1 MKCISGG
8 GGLGG
13 GICSNVFSS
22 CFLSASL
29 AAAWRCAWVC
39 VSSLVSRSR
48 LSETGSTVVQLIC
61 AGIGGAGVI
70 DTELLIWPELR
81 CFMLLEGAF
90 VGVIVTD
97 GVMVRLDPAR
107 LSPIGR
113 RWPGVLGVRVAPPGS
128 EGCLAGGLVTG
139 VMLIGDPRLTGVA
152 VTDLE
157 DFE

>member
-1 MKCISGG
+1 M
-8 GGLGG
+8 
-13 GICSNVFSS
+13 
-22 CFLSASL
+22 
-29 AAAWRCAWVC
+29 
-39 VSSLVSRSR
+39 SRSR

-81 CFMLLEGAF
+81 CLMLLEGAF

-97 GVMVRLDPAR
+97 GVIVRLEPVR
-107 LSPIGR
+107 VSPIGS
-113 RWPGVLGVRVAPPGS
+113 RWPGLLGVKVAPPGS

-139 VMLIGDPRLTGVA
+139 VIFIGDPRLTGGA

>member
-1 MKCISGG
+1 M
-8 GGLGG
+8 
-13 GICSNVFSS
+13 
-22 CFLSASL
+22 
-29 AAAWRCAWVC
+29 
-39 VSSLVSRSR
+39 SRSR

-70 DTELLIWPELR
+70 DTELLIWPDCTLR
-81 CFMLLEGAF
+81 CLMLLEGAF

-97 GVMVRLDPAR
+97 GVIVRFDPVR
-107 LSPIGR
+107 VSPIGS
-113 RWPGVLGVRVAPPGS
+113 RWPGLLGVKVAPPGS

-139 VMLIGDPRLTGVA
+139 VIFIGDPRLTGGA